1 MVIIFVALYILTA
14 LIVASSIAGIV
25 YGIGALVCKNKV
37 SFVNNLKW
45 IGLCGIIV
53 AIFFAMIYF
62 SIPAHAEELPD
73 GCYYKVA
80 FIDETEDTELD
91 RFDLEDHAIAK
102 FLIHTDDLNH
112 IWDYWDIVEENE
124 EEFINWAFD
133 KDLSNLAL
141 YWARENNLDVELDKE
156 DRITRGRIVVLT
168 MWECTDNPYDDEVMD
183 VYYTEFITW

>member
-37 SFVNNLKW
+37 SVVNNLKW

-73 GCYYKVA
+73 GFYYKVA
-80 FIDETEDTELD
+80 FIDETEDTELN

-133 KDLSNLAL
+133 KDLSNFAL